1 MRHKCCGRMTWS
13 DDVGGGSGDEEACE
27 EETLMGRIIVERDEW
42 LDSLSAGAGAAGGTP
57 LRGSVVDAAGQRRW
71 TRRVR
76 KAPLKQDF
84 FTPGNE
90 GSGR

>member
-42 LDSLSAGAGAAGGTP
+42 LDSLSAGAGAAGGAP
-57 LRGSVVDAAGQRRW
+57 LRGSVVDAAGQRRS

-76 KAPLKQDF
+76 KAPLKQDL
-84 FTPGNE
+84 FTTGNE